1 MLSEGD
7 RILDRYEVLSVIGR
21 GGMGTVYRAR
31 DDESEMDVAVKVCKT
46 DLARNA
52 RHARRLEHLFDNEAD
67 VARVL
72 NHPNIIRVLRA
83 EVKDGHW
90 YFVMEFIEG
99 GETLE
104 HRCHPEHLLPVPRVI
119 EILIQC
125 AQALDHAHRQG
136 VVHRDV
142 KPRNILLTGDG
153 QVKIA
158 DFGIAL
164 VIRQDH
170 DRTQVVG
177 NVGSLL
183 YMAPEQIERGESTAR
198 SDIFSLGV
206 IGYQLL
212 TGTHPFRE
220 NSLSRSARRITREAH
235 GDLMTARPDLP
246 PLLGGLL
253 DRALKKHPAGRYA
266 SALEMA
272 ADLTL
277 ILEDLGESGGR
288 RVPLRDKLSL
298 AQSLS
303 FFEGFDEAS
312 MTAVLN
318 TALWRRFDGGQRITR
333 EGGSARVFFVLANGT
348 AGVYRGTHR
357 LDVLGPGSSFGE
369 LGFLLP
375 EPANTEVVALEPCT
389 VLKMRAGALEH
400 LAEPARLKL
409 QTALMRSIA
418 TRLARG
424 MDALAVQ
431 LANPR
436 CQNSPK

>member
-1 MLSEGD
+1 MFSPGD
-7 RILDRYEVLSVIGR
+7 RILDRYEVRAVIGR

-31 DDESEMDVAVKVCKT
+31 DTQSAVDVAVKVCKT
-46 DLARNA
+46 AGARNA

-72 NHPNIIRVLRA
+72 SHPNIIRVLRA
-83 EVKDGHW
+83 ECEAGLW

-104 HRCHPEHLLPVPRVI
+104 HRCHPERLLPVARVI

-142 KPRNILLTGDG
+142 KPRNILLTADG

-164 VIRQDH
+164 IVRQDH

-220 NSLSRSARRITREAH
+220 DSLSRSARRITREAH
-235 GDLMTARPDLP
+235 GDLLTARPDLP

-277 ILEDLGESGGR
+277 ILEDLGETGGR
-288 RVPLRDKLSL
+288 RVPLRDKLTL

-303 FFEGFDEAS
+303 FFEGFDEDS

-318 TALWRRFDGGQRITR
+318 TALWRRFERGQRIAR
-333 EGGSARVFFVLANGT
+333 EGADARVLFVLANGS
-348 AGVYRGTHR
+348 AGVYRGALQ

-375 EPANTEVVALEPCT
+375 EPVNTEVVALEPCT
-389 VLKMRAGALEH
+389 VLKIRAGAIEH
-400 LAEPARLKL
+400 LVDSARQKM
-409 QTALMRSIA
+409 QAALLRSVA
-418 TRLARG
+418 ARLARG
-424 MDALAVQ
+424 MDALAVR
-431 LANPR
+431 LADPP
-436 CQNSPK
+436 CQNYPR